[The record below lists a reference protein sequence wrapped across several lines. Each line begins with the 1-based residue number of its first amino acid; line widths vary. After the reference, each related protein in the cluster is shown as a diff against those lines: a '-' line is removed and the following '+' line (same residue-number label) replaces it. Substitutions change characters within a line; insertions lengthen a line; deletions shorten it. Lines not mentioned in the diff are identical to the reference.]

1 MNTRFALTM
10 ARRELRTSRRRLAL
24 YGSCMALGIAALV
37 GLHGVRATVVRA
49 VETQARE
56 LLGADLHLASRA
68 PFGEEAERRL
78 ATLEAGAESRA
89 ARVTQFGSMAL
100 APSSGLTRMVD
111 VRGVAGDFPFYG
123 RIETRPAGLWPSFRE
138 APDAALVD
146 ASLLLQLDVGV
157 GDRISLG
164 DAEFRI
170 VGTIGKAPG
179 TVGLRTQIAPRVF
192 IAPAGVD
199 ATGLLQAGSLV
210 DYHAYLRADAAL
222 LDPWLETNKETLEAE
237 RVRIRTVTSYQDEL
251 GRSFATL
258 TRYLGLVGLVA
269 LALGG
274 VGVAAGVRVFVRE
287 KLDSVALLRSLGASA
302 ADVLAAY
309 GSLAMML
316 GLCAGVAGAAIG
328 VGVQALLPELIGELL
343 PVRVETRIEPA
354 AIVTGILLGLFVTA
368 LFAIGPI
375 AELGR
380 VPPLRAL
387 RRDFN
392 PAPEPSRSR
401 AVSLGMLG
409 LGLVGVSL
417 WQAPQVRVG
426 LGFAAGLA
434 AALGLLALAARLAS
448 GGLRGLRLGRFPFW
462 LRQGIANLVRPRNHT
477 LATTVAIGFGLF
489 LVATLQAV
497 HTNVR
502 EQMAID
508 ADPERPNLV
517 VFDVQRDQAAPL
529 EALLVERG
537 ADIRDRAPIV
547 SARLASL
554 QGRETSD
561 RLREGELDRELHW
574 ALRREY
580 RLSYHDT
587 PRDTETIVAG
597 SWWPESGPAPGAPIP
612 VSLDDEIAANL
623 GAQVGDTMVWD
634 VQGVR
639 IPTVITSLRHIDWGR
654 VAANF
659 FVVMPSSALRD
670 APQSAFILARHPDP
684 DARAAL
690 QRDIV
695 QRFPNVSIL
704 DATIMLAAVD
714 AMHREMGTAVQVLS
728 LFTLVTGF
736 VILVAAAAAA
746 RSERRREA
754 LLLRT
759 LGAPVQTVR
768 RIIATEAIALGVLAA
783 GVGTL
788 LALLAA
794 WAIVRLVFDMPFA
807 PPLLDLAALALGTVL
822 LSAALGASGG
832 HTSSARSPFAAL
844 REAEAAG

>member
-1 MNTRFALTM
+1 MNARFAFAM
-10 ARRELRTSRRRLAL
+10 ARREFRSSRRRLAL

-49 VETQARE
+49 VETQAQQ

-68 PFGEEAERRL
+68 PLGEVAERAL
-78 ATLEAGAESRA
+78 AELEQSSGRDA

-100 APSSGLTRMVD
+100 AGRSGLTRMVD

-123 RIETRPAGLWPSFRE
+123 RIETRPADLWASFRDT
-138 APDAALVD
+138 PGAALVD
-146 ASLLLQLDVGV
+146 ASLLLQLDIGV
-157 GDRISLG
+157 GDAFQLG
-164 DAEFRI
+164 ESEFRI

-192 IAPAGVD
+192 IARRDVA
-199 ATGLLQAGSLV
+199 ATGLVQAGSLV
-210 DYHAYLRADAAL
+210 DYHAYLQAAPETL
-222 LDPWLETNKETLEAE
+222 TPWLAAHREGLEAE
-237 RVRIRTVTSYQDEL
+237 RVRLRTVPSYQDEL
-251 GRSFATL
+251 GRSFSTL

-302 ADVLAAY
+302 SDVLAAY
-309 GSLAMML
+309 ASLALLL
-316 GLCAGVAGAAIG
+316 GACAGIVGSALG
-328 VGVQALLPELIGELL
+328 VGVQALMPHLIGELL
-343 PVRVETRIEPA
+343 PVAVETRIEPA
-354 AIVTGILLGLFVTA
+354 AIATGILLGLFVTA
-368 LFAIGPI
+368 LFAVGPI

-392 PAPEPSRSR
+392 PEPRSAR
-401 AVSLGMLG
+401 FRMGS
-409 LGLVGVSL
+409 GLVLAASLLAVSL
-417 WQAPQVRVG
+417 WQAPSPGVG
-426 LGFAAGLA
+426 VGFAAGLA
-434 AALGLLALAARLAS
+434 TALALLALAARGAAS
-448 GGLRGLRLGRFPFW
+448 ALRGLRLGGLPYW
-462 LRQGIANLVRPRNHT
+462 LRQGIANLFRPRNHT

-502 EQMAID
+502 QQMAID

-517 VFDVQRDQAAPL
+517 VFDVQRDQVAPL
-529 EALLVERG
+529 EALLDERG
-537 ADIRDRAPIV
+537 AEVRDRAPIV

-561 RLREGELDRELHW
+561 WLREDALVRERRW

-580 RLSYHDT
+580 RLTYHDV
-587 PRDTETIVAG
+587 PRDTETIVDGA
-597 SWWPESGPAPGAPIP
+597 WWPESGPAPGDPIP
-612 VSLDDEIAANL
+612 VSLDDELARDL
-623 GAQVGDTMVWD
+623 GAAVGDTVVWD

-639 IPTVITSLRHIDWGR
+639 IPTVVANLRHIDWGR

-659 FVVMPSSALRD
+659 FVVMPSRALAD
-670 APQSAFILARHPDP
+670 APQSAFLLARHPDT

-695 QRFPNVSIL
+695 ERFPNVSIL

-714 AMHREMGTAVQVLS
+714 AMHREMGMAVQVLS
-728 LFTLVTGF
+728 AFTLVTGL

-759 LGAPVQTVR
+759 LGAPARTVR
-768 RIIATEAIALGVLAA
+768 RIIATEAIALGALAA
-783 GVGTL
+783 SVGTG

-794 WAIVRLVFDMPFA
+794 WAVVRFVFEMPFA
-807 PPLLDLAALALGTVL
+807 PPLFDLAALALATLALCAL
-822 LSAALGASGG
+822 LGAGGGRASGG
-832 HTSSARSPFAAL
+832 RSPFAAL
-844 REAEAAG
+844 RDAEAH

>member
-1 MNTRFALTM
+1 MNARFAFAM
-10 ARRELRTSRRRLAL
+10 ARRELRSSRRRLAL

-49 VETQARE
+49 VETQAQQ

-68 PFGEEAERRL
+68 AFGGAAERSL
-78 ATLEAGAESRA
+78 DALETEVGAEA

-100 APSSGLTRMVD
+100 APRSGLTRMVD
-111 VRGVAGDFPFYG
+111 VRGVDGDFPFYG
-123 RIETRPAGLWPSFRE
+123 RIETRPPGLWETFRD
-138 APDAALVD
+138 APNAALVD
-146 ASLLLQLDVGV
+146 ASLLLQLDAVV
-157 GDRISLG
+157 GDRFQLG
-164 DAEFRI
+164 ESEFEI
-170 VGTIGKAPG
+170 LGTIGKAPG

-192 IAPAGVD
+192 IARDAVA
-199 ATGLLQAGSLV
+199 ATGLVQAGSLV
-210 DYHAYLRADAAL
+210 DHHAYLRAPAAAL
-222 LDPWLETNKETLEAE
+222 EPWLAAQREGLEAE

-302 ADVLAAY
+302 PDVLAAY
-309 GSLAMML
+309 GSLALML
-316 GLCAGVAGAAIG
+316 GACAGIAGSALG
-328 VGVQALLPELIGELL
+328 VGVQALLPRLIGELL
-343 PVRVETRIEPA
+343 PVHVETRIEPA
-354 AIVTGILLGLFVTA
+354 AILTGILLGLFVTA

-375 AELGR
+375 VELGR

-392 PAPEPSRSR
+392 PEAAPSRVR
-401 AVSLGMLG
+401 AVSAGVLGVSL
-409 LGLVGVSL
+409 LGVSL
-417 WQAPQVRVG
+417 WQAPQPLVG
-426 LGFAAGLA
+426 LGFAAGLG
-434 AALGLLALAARLAS
+434 AALALLALAARVAAA
-448 GGLRGLRLGRFPFW
+448 GLRTLRLGGLPYW
-462 LRQGIANLVRPRNHT
+462 LRQGIANLFRPRNHT

-517 VFDVQRDQAAPL
+517 VFDVQRDQVAPL
-529 EALLVERG
+529 MALLEDRG
-537 ADIRDRAPIV
+537 AEVRDRAPIV

-561 RLREGELDRELHW
+561 WLRSDALDRERRW

-580 RLSYHDT
+580 RLTYHDV

-597 SWWPESGPAPGAPIP
+597 AWWPESGPPPGEPIP
-612 VSLDDEIAANL
+612 VSLDDELATEL
-623 GAQVGDTMVWD
+623 GARVGDTVVWD

-639 IPTVITSLRHIDWGR
+639 IPTVVGSLRHIDWGR

-659 FVVMPSSALRD
+659 FVVLPSAALAE
-670 APQSAFILARHPDP
+670 APQSAFLLARHPDAE
-684 DARAAL
+684 ARAAL

-695 QRFPNVSIL
+695 EQFPNVSIL

-728 LFTLVTGF
+728 LFTLVTGL

-759 LGAPVQTVR
+759 LGAPSRTVR
-768 RIIATEAIALGVLAA
+768 RIVATEAIALGALAA
-783 GVGTL
+783 GVGTT

-794 WAIVRLVFDMPFA
+794 WAVVRLVFEMPFA
-807 PPLLDLAALALGTVL
+807 PPLGDLAALALATLVL
-822 LSAALGASGG
+822 CALLGAGGGRASGG
-832 HTSSARSPFAAL
+832 RSPFAAL